1 MQNTSTQPG
10 FGKTG
15 SLFSPMAASLVTSQ
29 IAGLIMAVV
38 VMAVFTIFLGKGP
51 IYPVQVIG
59 SVVFG
64 EPALQGFHIGAFLA
78 GLVIH
83 QTVALFWGA
92 VFGFIAAARD
102 VRDVRDVKASLIL
115 GLVVAAVS
123 MIDTYLLVPAVMET
137 LHGTDIW
144 RREVPLFWNW
154 AAHAV
159 FGASYALYPAI
170 RQKYFR
176 D

>member
-10 FGKTG
+10 FGKTD
-15 SLFSPMAASLVTSQ
+15 SLFSPVAAGIVTSQ
-29 IAGLIMAVV
+29 IAGLIMAAV

-51 IYPVQVIG
+51 IFPVQVIG

-64 EPALQGFHIGAFLA
+64 EAALPGFHLGAFLA

-83 QTVALFWGA
+83 QTVALAWGV
-92 VFGFIAAARD
+92 VFGFLAAA
-102 VRDVRDVKASLIL
+102 RDVRDVKASLVL
-115 GLVVAAVS
+115 GLIVAAVS

-159 FGASYALYPAI
+159 FGASFALYPAI
-170 RQKYFR
+170 REKYFR